1 MKSTIKDVDS
11 YIKQFDEKKQML
23 LQELRKLILD
33 TVPEAEEKIAWGAPT
48 YYLNGYLIQFAV
60 CAHHLGFYCTPT
72 AIDHYKE
79 ELKGIPCNNKNTVQL
94 AYDKPLPE
102 EIIRKLILFRV
113 EENNLKMQD
122 SQK

>member
-11 YIKQFDEKKQML
+11 YIQQFDKDKQVL
-23 LQELRKLILD
+23 LQQLRRLIFE
-33 TVPEAEEKIAWGAPT
+33 TVPNVEEKIAWGAPT

-72 AIDHYKE
+72 AIEHYKE
-79 ELKGIPCNNKNTVQL
+79 ELKDIPYNTKNTVQL

-102 EIIRKLILFRV
+102 DLIRKLILFRV
-113 EENNLKMQD
+113 EENNIEKQD
-122 SQK
+122 

>member
-11 YIKQFDEKKQML
+11 YIQQFDNDKQVL
-23 LQELRKLILD
+23 LQQLRRLIFE
-33 TVPEAEEKIAWGAPT
+33 TVPNVEEKIAWGAPT

-72 AIDHYKE
+72 AIEHYKE
-79 ELKGIPCNNKNTVQL
+79 ELKDIPYNTKNTVQL

-102 EIIRKLILFRV
+102 DLIRKLILFRV
-113 EENNLKMQD
+113 EENNIEKQD
-122 SQK
+122 S